1 MPRGIP
7 NKPAAKT
14 TTKAKTTARKAT
26 ASKPAVS
33 PKRSAPSRAMAG
45 NKPGS
50 TARKI
55 APAIVEKRS
64 RSKALSAA
72 GTKKRA

>member
-7 NKPAAKT
+7 NKPATKT
-14 TTKAKTTARKAT
+14 ATKAKAARAAAKPAT
-26 ASKPAVS
+26 A
-33 PKRSAPSRAMAG
+33 PKRATTSRAMAG

-50 TARKI
+50 TSRKV
-55 APAIVEKRS
+55 APAIVEKRT

-72 GTKKRA
+72 GTKAKKRA